1 MSSDQMKWLMMAA
14 KATNPR
20 DFEIAMHRT
29 RMTPEQMLQKYM
41 EMSRFMSRQSIS
53 QSLPGRAL
61 GAIAQGGAS
70 LASAGASSAASAVA
84 RAAPVVARA
93 LSSAPGRGLRATRA
107 AGSSAVRAA
116 SAGVRRGAAL
126 TSAVGRAAAQMPS
139 RIMSD
144 LLQRDIDDAEL
155 LTAPRPRRRDGARVG
170 DRRDVEDLR
179 ARVMR
184 QAMA

>member
-1 MSSDQMKWLMMAA
+1 
-14 KATNPR
+14 
-20 DFEIAMHRT
+20 
-29 RMTPEQMLQKYM
+29 MTPEEMIQKFM
-41 EMSRFMSRQSIS
+41 EMNRFASRQSIS
-53 QSLPGRAL
+53 QSLSGRAL
-61 GAIAQGGAS
+61 GAIAQGGAR
-70 LASAGASSAASAVA
+70 GASSAASAVA

-93 LSSAPGRGLRATRA
+93 GLR

-116 SAGVRRGAAL
+116 SAGVRKGAAL

-144 LLQRDIDDAEL
+144 LLQWDIDDAEL

-170 DRRDVEDLR
+170 DREDLR

-184 QAMA
+184 QALA